1 MSESENCTHECESC
15 GEDCSSRSFR
25 ADLHPLSSVEKVI
38 GIVSVKGGVGKSLV
52 TSLMAVEM
60 QRRGHQTAILDADIT
75 GPSIPKAFGLNVMAK
90 GNDQGIIPVTSRGGT
105 DIMSVNLLLQ
115 DTSAPVIWRGPAIA
129 DVVKQFWSNVI
140 WTGVEY
146 MFVDMPP
153 GTGDVPLTVYQS
165 IPLNGIIIVTSPQ
178 ELVSMIVEKAVRMA
192 EQMDVPLLGIIENMS
207 YIKCPDCGKEIK
219 IFGESN
225 VEAIAAKHGI
235 KVLAKLPLDPRTA
248 SLCDS
253 GDIEKYSGNDLNEAV
268 KMIESIGEEKM
279 KDMRIAV
286 AADESGEI
294 FQHFGH
300 TRFFAVYDIKDG
312 KVSSHSMID
321 AEGSGHSALGGF
333 LRENNVDLL
342 ICGGIGGGAKNVL
355 TEAGIEL
362 VSGVSGSIEEAVQN
376 FIEGKLHD
384 DPDAECDHHSHEH
397 EEHEGSCHGCGGHS
411 CH

>member
-1 MSESENCTHECESC
+1 M
-15 GEDCSSRSFR
+15 
-25 ADLHPLSSVEKVI
+25 
-38 GIVSVKGGVGKSLV
+38 
-52 TSLMAVEM
+52 
-60 QRRGHQTAILDADIT
+60 
-75 GPSIPKAFGLNVMAK
+75 
-90 GNDQGIIPVTSRGGT
+90 
-105 DIMSVNLLLQ
+105 
-115 DTSAPVIWRGPAIA
+115 
-129 DVVKQFWSNVI
+129 
-140 WTGVEY
+140 
-146 MFVDMPP
+146 
-153 GTGDVPLTVYQS
+153 
-165 IPLNGIIIVTSPQ
+165 
-178 ELVSMIVEKAVRMA
+178 
-192 EQMDVPLLGIIENMS
+192 
-207 YIKCPDCGKEIK
+207 
-219 IFGESN
+219 
-225 VEAIAAKHGI
+225 EAIAAKHGI

>member
-1 MSESENCTHECESC
+1 
-15 GEDCSSRSFR
+15 
-25 ADLHPLSSVEKVI
+25 
-38 GIVSVKGGVGKSLV
+38 
-52 TSLMAVEM
+52 
-60 QRRGHQTAILDADIT
+60 
-75 GPSIPKAFGLNVMAK
+75 
-90 GNDQGIIPVTSRGGT
+90 
-105 DIMSVNLLLQ
+105 
-115 DTSAPVIWRGPAIA
+115 
-129 DVVKQFWSNVI
+129 
-140 WTGVEY
+140 
-146 MFVDMPP
+146 
-153 GTGDVPLTVYQS
+153 
-165 IPLNGIIIVTSPQ
+165 
-178 ELVSMIVEKAVRMA
+178 
-192 EQMDVPLLGIIENMS
+192 
-207 YIKCPDCGKEIK
+207 
-219 IFGESN
+219 
-225 VEAIAAKHGI
+225 
-235 KVLAKLPLDPRTA
+235 
-248 SLCDS
+248 
-253 GDIEKYSGNDLNEAV
+253 
-268 KMIESIGEEKM
+268 MIESIGEEKM